1 MKEPSVLFFSFSP
14 LIHTA
19 LLLSAEVREVAVA
32 PKEGKG
38 GRKENEEAVKK
49 IKNI

>member
-19 LLLSAEVREVAVA
+19 LLLSAEVREGAVA

-38 GRKENEEAVKK
+38 GREENEEEVKEN
-49 IKNI
+49 KNI